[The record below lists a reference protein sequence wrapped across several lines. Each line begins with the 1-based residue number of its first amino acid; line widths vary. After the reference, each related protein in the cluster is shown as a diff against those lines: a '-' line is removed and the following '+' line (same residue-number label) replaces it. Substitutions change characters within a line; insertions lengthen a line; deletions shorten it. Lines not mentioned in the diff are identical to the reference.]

1 MSQYKVVSNDAE
13 INARLNPSLTEG
25 VVQGNQMAVATVKA
39 LLEKDLGAKVVLRV
53 DEANKQFIAQRVLN
67 G

>member
-1 MSQYKVVSNDAE
+1 MSQYKVVSKDAE
-13 INARLNPSLTEG
+13 INARLNPALTEG
-25 VVQGNQMAVATVKA
+25 VVSGNQMAVATVKA
-39 LLEKDLGAKVVLRV
+39 RLEKDLGAKVVLRV